1 MFIEYS
7 TRVKAGLADV
17 EKGLD
22 AIRAN
27 LEDWADVAYRE
38 GEQLR
43 ARVGPSERM
52 AREVKL
58 EIGIAEIHAFGLVFP
73 VEWTAADA
81 ALLFPDLTADLI
93 LASRGLDE
101 TELTLKGTYQPP
113 LGTLGK
119 LADRTILHRVAEAT
133 VKDWMDR
140 LAAALSVESRKA
152 QQES

>member
-1 MFIEYS
+1 MFIEYA

-17 EKGLD
+17 EKSLD
-22 AIRAN
+22 AIRGN
-27 LEDWADVAYRE
+27 LEEWADVAYRE

-43 ARVGPSERM
+43 ARVGPSAGL

-58 EIGIAEIHAFGLVFP
+58 EIGIAEIHAYGLVYP

-93 LASRGLDE
+93 LSSRGARE

-113 LGTLGK
+113 LGALGK
-119 LADRTILHRVAEAT
+119 LADRTVLHRVAVAT

-140 LAAALSVESRKA
+140 LAAALGAESLKTR
-152 QQES
+152 

>member
-7 TRVKAGLADV
+7 TKVKSGLADV
-17 EKGLD
+17 EKSLD

-27 LEDWADVAYRE
+27 LEEWADVAYRE
-38 GEQLR
+38 GEHLR
-43 ARVGPSERM
+43 ARVGPSAGF

-58 EIGIAEIHAFGLVFP
+58 DIGIAEIHAYGLVYP
-73 VEWTAADA
+73 VEWTAAEA

-93 LASRGLDE
+93 LSSRGHDV

-119 LADRTILHRVAEAT
+119 LADRTVLHRVAEAT

-140 LAAALSVESRKA
+140 LAAALSAETLKTR
-152 QQES
+152 

>member
-7 TRVKAGLADV
+7 TRVRAGLADV
-17 EKGLD
+17 EKSLD
-22 AIRAN
+22 AIRAS
-27 LEDWADVAYRE
+27 LEEWADVAYRE
-38 GEQLR
+38 GEHLR

-58 EIGIAEIHAFGLVFP
+58 NIGIAEIHAYGLVYP

-93 LASRGLDE
+93 LASRGTHE

-119 LADRTILHRVAEAT
+119 LADRTVLHRVAEAT

-140 LAAALSVESRKA
+140 LAAAISVESRKA

>member
-17 EKGLD
+17 EKSLD
-22 AIRAN
+22 AIRAH
-27 LEDWADVAYRE
+27 LQEWADVAYRE
-38 GEQLR
+38 GEHLR
-43 ARVGPSERM
+43 ARVGPSDSL

-58 EIGIAEIHAFGLVFP
+58 EIGIAEIHAYGLVYP
-73 VEWTAADA
+73 VQWTATGA

-93 LASRGLDE
+93 LSSRGSE
-101 TELTLKGTYQPP
+101 VTELTLKGTYQPP

-119 LADRTILHRVAEAT
+119 LADRTVLHRVAEAT

-140 LAAALSVESRKA
+140 LAAALSAESLKA
-152 QQES
+152 R

>member
-27 LEDWADVAYRE
+27 LQEWADVAYRE

-43 ARVGPSERM
+43 ARVGPNESL
-52 AREVKL
+52 AREVRL
-58 EIGIAEIHAFGLVFP
+58 EIGIAEIHAYGLVYP
-73 VEWTAADA
+73 VEWTATGA

-93 LASRGLDE
+93 LAKLGRDE
-101 TELTLKGTYQPP
+101 TRLTLKGTYQPP
-113 LGTLGK
+113 LGPLGK
-119 LADRTILHRVAEAT
+119 LANRTVLHRVAEAT

-140 LAAALSVESRKA
+140 LAAALSSQSLKT
-152 QQES
+152 

>member
-22 AIRAN
+22 AIRAS
-27 LEDWADVAYRE
+27 LQEWADVAYRE

-43 ARVGPSERM
+43 ARVGPSESL
-52 AREVKL
+52 AREVRL
-58 EIGIAEIHAFGLVFP
+58 EIGIAEIHAYGLVYP
-73 VEWTAADA
+73 VEWTATGA

-93 LASRGLDE
+93 LAKLGHDE
-101 TELTLKGTYQPP
+101 TKLTLKGTYQPP
-113 LGTLGK
+113 LGPLGK
-119 LADRTILHRVAEAT
+119 LADRTVLHRVAEAT

-140 LAAALSVESRKA
+140 LAAALSSESLKT
-152 QQES
+152 

>member
-17 EKGLD
+17 EKSLD
-22 AIRAN
+22 AIRGN
-27 LEDWADVAYRE
+27 LEEWADVAYRD

-43 ARVGPSERM
+43 ARVGPSEGL

-58 EIGIAEIHAFGLVFP
+58 EIGIAEIHAYGLVYP
-73 VEWTAADA
+73 VQWTAAEA

-93 LASRGLDE
+93 LSSRGSHE

-119 LADRTILHRVAEAT
+119 LADRTVLHRVAEAT

-140 LAAALSVESRKA
+140 LAAALGVEALKTR
-152 QQES
+152 

>member
-7 TRVKAGLADV
+7 TRVKAGLAEV
-17 EKGLD
+17 EKSLD
-22 AIRAN
+22 AIRGN
-27 LEDWADVAYRE
+27 LEEWADVAYRE

-43 ARVGPSERM
+43 ARVGPSASV

-58 EIGIAEIHAFGLVFP
+58 EIGIAEIHAYGLVYP
-73 VEWTAADA
+73 VQWTAAEA

-93 LASRGLDE
+93 LSSRGHHE

-119 LADRTILHRVAEAT
+119 LADRTLLHRVAEAT

-140 LAAALSVESRKA
+140 LAAALGAETLKTR
-152 QQES
+152 